1 VLVAA
6 KILIMK
12 GNTEEYAVNMDPID
26 TMNLMYTKNVHFEVH
41 RSRPTV
47 KSKQISVYH
56 ILHVSDSI

>member
-1 VLVAA
+1 
-6 KILIMK
+6 MK